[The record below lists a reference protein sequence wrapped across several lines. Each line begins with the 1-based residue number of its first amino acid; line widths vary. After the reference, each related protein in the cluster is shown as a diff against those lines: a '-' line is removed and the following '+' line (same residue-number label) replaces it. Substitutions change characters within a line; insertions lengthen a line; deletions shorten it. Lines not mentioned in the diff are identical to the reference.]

1 MHARMSQALD
11 DLYEL
16 LRMAAYLKGAASK
29 SVFQESAALF
39 LGIAELLE
47 RRATA
52 MTEPP
57 GQTEQMEQVDPTPP
71 PVERPRRYINILT

>member
-1 MHARMSQALD
+1 MGQTLD

-16 LRMAAYLKGAASK
+16 LRMAAYLKSAASK
-29 SVFQESAALF
+29 PVFSESAALF

-57 GQTEQMEQVDPTPP
+57 EEEEEQPAAPQPQK
-71 PVERPRRYINILT
+71 PRRAINILT

>member
-1 MHARMSQALD
+1 MHARMGQALD

-29 SVFQESAALF
+29 PVFQESAALF

-52 MTEPP
+52 MTEPSEP
-57 GQTEQMEQVDPTPP
+57 SEPAEPAPPP
-71 PVERPRRYINILT
+71 PVERPRRQVNILT

>member
-1 MHARMSQALD
+1 MAQALD

-16 LRMAAYLKGAASK
+16 LRMAAYLKSAASK
-29 SVFQESAALF
+29 PVFNESAALF

-57 GQTEQMEQVDPTPP
+57 EEVEPPAP
-71 PVERPRRYINILT
+71 PVERPRRQINILT

>member
-1 MHARMSQALD
+1 MHARMGQALD

-29 SVFQESAALF
+29 PVFQESAALF

-57 GQTEQMEQVDPTPP
+57 PEEAEPAPP
-71 PVERPRRYINILT
+71 PPPERPRRQINILT

>member
-1 MHARMSQALD
+1 MQARMGQTFD

-16 LRMAAYLKGAASK
+16 LRMAAYLKSAATK
-29 SVFQESAALF
+29 PVFSESAALF

-52 MTEPP
+52 ITEPP
-57 GQTEQMEQVDPTPP
+57 EEEEEQPPAPP
-71 PVERPRRYINILT
+71 PQRPRRPVNILT

>member
-1 MHARMSQALD
+1 MDQAFD

-16 LRMAAYLKGAASK
+16 LRLAATLRSAAAK
-29 SVFQESAALF
+29 PVFGESAALF

-52 MTEPP
+52 ITEPP
-57 GQTEQMEQVDPTPP
+57 EEPAPP
-71 PVERPRRYINILT
+71 PTRPMEKPRQPINILT

>member
-1 MHARMSQALD
+1 MHARMGHALD

-16 LRMAAYLKGAASK
+16 LRLAAYLKSAASK
-29 SVFQESAALF
+29 PVFSESAALF

-52 MTEPP
+52 MTETPEEMEPP
-57 GQTEQMEQVDPTPP
+57 AAPP
-71 PVERPRRYINILT
+71 AERPRRQINILT

>member
-1 MHARMSQALD
+1 MHPPMGQAFD

-16 LRMAAYLKGAASK
+16 LRLAATLKSAASK
-29 SVFQESAALF
+29 PVFSETAALF

-57 GQTEQMEQVDPTPP
+57 EEELDPPIPP
-71 PVERPRRYINILT
+71 PARRRPGVNILT

>member
-1 MHARMSQALD
+1 MHARMGQALD

-16 LRMAAYLKGAASK
+16 LRMAAYLKSAASK
-29 SVFQESAALF
+29 PVFQESAALF

-52 MTEPP
+52 IAEPP
-57 GQTEQMEQVDPTPP
+57 EEPEQAPSPP
-71 PVERPRRYINILT
+71 PTQRRQPLNILT

>member
-1 MHARMSQALD
+1 MAPALD

-16 LRMAAYLKGAASK
+16 LRMAAYLKSAASK
-29 SVFQESAALF
+29 PVFNESAALF

-57 GQTEQMEQVDPTPP
+57 EEMEPPPP
-71 PVERPRRYINILT
+71 PVQRPRRQINIIT

>member
-1 MHARMSQALD
+1 MHAPMTQALD

-16 LRMAAYLKGAASK
+16 LRMAAYMKSAASK
-29 SVFQESAALF
+29 PVFSESAALF

-47 RRATA
+47 RRAAA

-57 GQTEQMEQVDPTPP
+57 EESEQLPAPSQ
-71 PVERPRRYINILT
+71 ERRRQPLNILT

>member
-1 MHARMSQALD
+1 MGQTLD

-16 LRMAAYLKGAASK
+16 LRMAAYLKSAASK
-29 SVFQESAALF
+29 PVFSESAALF

-57 GQTEQMEQVDPTPP
+57 EEEEQLAPQPQK
-71 PVERPRRYINILT
+71 PRRAINILT